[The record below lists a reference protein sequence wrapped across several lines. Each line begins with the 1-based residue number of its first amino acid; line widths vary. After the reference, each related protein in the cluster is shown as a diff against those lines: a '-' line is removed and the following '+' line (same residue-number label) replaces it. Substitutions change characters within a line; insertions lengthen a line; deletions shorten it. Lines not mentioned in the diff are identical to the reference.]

1 MIAYKGFDADLQAR
15 WGSGTYRYEAG
26 KTYKEDR
33 SKCASSGFHCAENPI
48 DCLKWYP
55 LGAGNRYFLVEA
67 SGSLDETTGDS
78 KIACTQITLLKIS
91 IHTAFAGCD
100 SKSHQFFLTN
110 LDTLISYSTHSLQ
123 QINPSSHILLFFLLF
138 LLLISVRMS
147 WGFYVRLGFARWY
160 AFGVAFFVSRR
171 FPELLFVSS
180 SSSGFGSIFENA
192 GC

>member
-1 MIAYKGFDADLQAR
+1 MRKCWGCLGVRGGFWVEGGWRGSKGGGCESSANKLADRLWISIYTAFA
-15 WGSGTYRYEAG
+15 GCDVAG
-26 KTYKEDR
+26 KDR
-33 SKCASSGFHCAENPI
+33 G
-48 DCLKWYP
+48 P
-55 LGAGNRYFLVEA
+55 LPDGISIHTAFAGCD
-67 SGSLDETTGDS
+67 STT
-78 KIACTQITLLKIS
+78 TTLRSVFVIS

-123 QINPSSHILLFFLLF
+123 QINPSSHFLLFFRRF

>member
-1 MIAYKGFDADLQAR
+1 MVKCWGCLGVRGGFWVEGGWRGSKGGGCESSANKLADRLWIPIYTAFA
-15 WGSGTYRYEAG
+15 GCDKEYE
-26 KTYKEDR
+26 K
-33 SKCASSGFHCAENPI
+33 AETMV
-48 DCLKWYP
+48 D
-55 LGAGNRYFLVEA
+55 
-67 SGSLDETTGDS
+67 
-78 KIACTQITLLKIS
+78 IS

-123 QINPSSHILLFFLLF
+123 QINPSSHFLLFFRLF

>member
-1 MIAYKGFDADLQAR
+1 MWYSNGVISIHEVFADLDVSANFLHFILVISIHEVFAGCDDELDNRQAFI
-15 WGSGTYRYEAG
+15 
-26 KTYKEDR
+26 KD
-33 SKCASSGFHCAENPI
+33 
-48 DCLKWYP
+48 
-55 LGAGNRYFLVEA
+55 
-67 SGSLDETTGDS
+67 
-78 KIACTQITLLKIS
+78 IS

-123 QINPSSHILLFFLLF
+123 QINPSSHFLLFFRLF

>member
-1 MIAYKGFDADLQAR
+1 MTTWNYQLANHFFISIHTAFAGCDTPRPWPGGKHFRFQSTQPSQAVTDMARNITSGGWISIHTAFAGCDSSSNPPQIFFD
-15 WGSGTYRYEAG
+15 
-26 KTYKEDR
+26 
-33 SKCASSGFHCAENPI
+33 
-48 DCLKWYP
+48 
-55 LGAGNRYFLVEA
+55 
-67 SGSLDETTGDS
+67 
-78 KIACTQITLLKIS
+78 IS

-123 QINPSSHILLFFLLF
+123 QINPSSHFLLFFRLF

>member
-1 MIAYKGFDADLQAR
+1 MITPSANITFQSTQPSQAVTDMARNITSGGWISIHTAFAGCDSSSNPPQIFFD
-15 WGSGTYRYEAG
+15 
-26 KTYKEDR
+26 
-33 SKCASSGFHCAENPI
+33 
-48 DCLKWYP
+48 
-55 LGAGNRYFLVEA
+55 
-67 SGSLDETTGDS
+67 
-78 KIACTQITLLKIS
+78 IS

-123 QINPSSHILLFFLLF
+123 QINPSSHFLLFFRLF